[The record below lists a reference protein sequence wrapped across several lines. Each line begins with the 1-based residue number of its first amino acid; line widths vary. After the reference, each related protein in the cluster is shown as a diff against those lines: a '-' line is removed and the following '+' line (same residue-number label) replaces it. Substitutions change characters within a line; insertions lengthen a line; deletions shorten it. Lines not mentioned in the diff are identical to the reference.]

1 MVGPLV
7 LQPDGRDSQAAIG
20 ENLCGGEVGG
30 GGGGGGGGEGGG
42 VRGGEG
48 EMSNVCTDAFEATYN
63 II

>member
-30 GGGGGGGGEGGG
+30 GGGGGGRGGG
-42 VRGGEG
+42 GWGKRGGGGNE
-48 EMSNVCTDAFEATYN
+48 
-63 II
+63 